1 MPQTSFTATAG
12 ETDQGSKHKR
22 EKKDEEKNPQDKLNT
37 NKNLSIRAD
46 ISVTILSVNDSM
58 LQPKDLHCLNEDKNK
73 TSIYAVCK
81 RPMSDLGTH

>member
-1 MPQTSFTATAG
+1 M
-12 ETDQGSKHKR
+12 K
-22 EKKDEEKNPQDKLNT
+22 EKNKDPQDKPNT

-46 ISVTILSVNDSM
+46 ISVKTLNVNDSM

-81 RPMSDLGTH
+81 RPMSELGTHRLKVRVSRKISQGNQN